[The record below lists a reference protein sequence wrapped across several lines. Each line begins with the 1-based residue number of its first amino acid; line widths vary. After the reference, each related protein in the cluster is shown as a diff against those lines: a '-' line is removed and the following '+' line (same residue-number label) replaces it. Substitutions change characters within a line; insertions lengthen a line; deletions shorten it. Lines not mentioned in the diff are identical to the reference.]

1 MDFKKLPTALT
12 SISLAITGAN
22 LSFASSTQQNTD
34 QINKDIIS
42 QSLQDFSEDSISGNP
57 ESVKQL
63 KAFYN
68 AAKSHSYIE
77 TMSTGISFAD
87 LLIKEYPAY
96 KKDPNISLATQ
107 QTKVAAT
114 EVYNALQNVSNIP
127 VMDKHLLNYKDAFD
141 KAWEARVNFWQN
153 NDSSD
158 KAQDFNHFINYMT
171 IYGLS
176 NIQKQGLD
184 RAKNTYVT
192 INAMAYQLQ
201 IDAQDA
207 YAKTKQETIDNLYNI
222 KPEMVESNIQLLRQN
237 ATISGVTQAIIDVN
251 NALES
256 ALHINKPIKVFGVT
270 IFTLKLPQ
278 SVIDH
283 VHKSEK
289 QAGLTDSYQALMFMI
304 KTDISTI
311 SDYNAI
317 VKAANSNLFAKMM
330 VSFAQALAQHFAIQ
344 PEQAYWAIL
353 NQIAIQLNKHI
364 A

>member
-1 MDFKKLPTALT
+1 MDFKKLPAALT
-12 SISLAITGAN
+12 TISLVIAGAN
-22 LSFASSTQQNTD
+22 LSFANPTD
-34 QINKDIIS
+34 QNDDKINKDIIS
-42 QSLQDFSEDSISGNP
+42 QSLQNFSTDSLSGTS
-57 ESVKQL
+57 ESIKQL

-68 AAKSHSYIE
+68 AAKNHSYIK
-77 TMSTGISFAD
+77 TMTTGISFAD

-96 KKDPNISLATQ
+96 KSDANVSLASK
-107 QTKVAAT
+107 QTKIAAT
-114 EVYNALQNVSNIP
+114 EIYNALQNVSNIP
-127 VMDKHLLNYKDAFD
+127 VMDQHLLNYKGAFD
-141 KAWEARVNFWQN
+141 KAWEARIDFWQN
-153 NDSSD
+153 KDSSE

-176 NIQKQGLD
+176 NIQKQGMD
-184 RAKNTYVT
+184 RAKDTYVS

-222 KPEMVESNIQLLRQN
+222 TPEILKSNIQLLRQN

-256 ALHINKPIKVFGVT
+256 ALHVNTPIKVFGVT

-278 SVIDH
+278 SVIDYA
-283 VHKSEK
+283 HKSEK
-289 QAGLTDSYQALMFMI
+289 QAGLTDSYQALMFMM

-311 SDYNAI
+311 SDYNAM
-317 VKAANSNLFAKMM
+317 VKASDDNVFAKMM
-330 VSFAQALAQHFAIQ
+330 VSFAQTLAKHFAIQ

-353 NQIAIQLNKHI
+353 NQTAIQLNKHI